1 MDWNDFNKN
10 RSDCKLCT
18 YWEDAVR
25 EFYRIQ
31 KVRYVNKKI
40 MHKNQRIKKIQY
52 ITVYSLN
59 KKDQLEIHVHI
70 NHHRLKKVNI
80 QIDQQFLIDKGIMKR
95 RGALNQAQSWFRQ
108 NKQFV
113 VDVIDKQ
120 IPTFW

>member
-1 MDWNDFNKN
+1 M
-10 RSDCKLCT
+10 
-18 YWEDAVR
+18 
-25 EFYRIQ
+25 Q
-31 KVRYVNKKI
+31 KKQK
-40 MHKNQRIKKIQY
+40 IKKIQH

-70 NHHRLKKVNI
+70 NHHHLKEVNI
-80 QIDQQFLIDKGIMKR
+80 QIDQRFLIDKGVMKR